1 MPDCSNQEAAYELA
15 VIAEAVAAAAWAVEQ
30 AEADL
35 KYYDLMDA
43 TTAKWSAWM
52 AYMYCLSGFGGTSR
66 AASLATEARTALREL
81 KVQNLK
87 NLIAH
92 RDELIARADA
102 LKAAK

>member
-1 MPDCSNQEAAYELA
+1 MPDCSSQEAAHELA
-15 VIAEAVAAAAWAVEQ
+15 VIAKAVAEAAWAVEQ

-35 KYYDLMDA
+35 KYYDLMTA
-43 TTAKWSAWM
+43 TANEWATWM
-52 AYMYCLSGFGGTSR
+52 AYWYCMAGMGSSSR
-66 AASLATEARTALREL
+66 SASLATEARASLREL

-87 NLIAH
+87 NLTAH